1 MRVYIAACMYTNP
14 VSCTIVTHR
23 LNTICILA
31 LKRNNFCAFH
41 INPVDLVLPP
51 VEYKPGVSSL
61 PLLSTQQVATHH
73 LNCTLLTTFNGN
85 IGTSYF
91 FSKHILWLFF
101 FQFKVIMMLPYGK
114 IPETFLPSS
123 KRATGTFILQISKL
137 ILHAAHVLNIPRRC
151 ALKSRATNTPM
162 KNEAFKA
169 ASWCSKFE
177 STLNNKENQH

>member
-1 MRVYIAACMYTNP
+1 MHFTLIRWTWSFP
-14 VSCTIVTHR
+14 QW
-23 LNTICILA
+23 NTS
-31 LKRNNFCAFH
+31 
-41 INPVDLVLPP
+41 LVLAHCLCSVHSEWPEP
-51 VEYKPGVSSL
+51 ISL
-61 PLLSTQQVATHH
+61 STHH

-101 FQFKVIMMLPYGK
+101 FQFKVIMMPPYGK
-114 IPETFLPSS
+114 IPEPFLPSS
-123 KRATGTFILQISKL
+123 KRATGTFILPISKL